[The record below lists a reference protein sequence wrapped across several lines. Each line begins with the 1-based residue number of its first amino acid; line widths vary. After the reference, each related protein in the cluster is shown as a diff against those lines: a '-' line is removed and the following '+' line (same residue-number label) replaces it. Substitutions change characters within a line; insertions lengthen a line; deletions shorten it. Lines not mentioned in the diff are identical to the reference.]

1 MKLFRKEI
9 IGDKIRSRY
18 DVSGEVEHYCKKLF
32 SDSIFSSNTVS
43 IKFEPEE
50 MQPHLLK
57 FVNNYSEFK
66 KFTEGRKISPVTFV
80 GDYDNSPVTVGL
92 DYGLSL
98 LNILTD
104 SEDVTKSLVERVDR
118 EEKI

>member
-32 SDSIFSSNTVS
+32 SDSIFSSNTVG

-50 MQPHLLK
+50 MSSI
-57 FVNNYSEFK
+57 Y
-66 KFTEGRKISPVTFV
+66 
-80 GDYDNSPVTVGL
+80 
-92 DYGLSL
+92 
-98 LNILTD
+98 
-104 SEDVTKSLVERVDR
+104 
-118 EEKI
+118 

>member
-32 SDSIFSSNTVS
+32 HDSIFSSNTAV

-50 MQPHLLK
+50 MMPHMLK
-57 FVNNYSEFK
+57 FVNGYAEFK
-66 KFTEGRKISPVTFV
+66 NAIGDRKISSVTFV
-80 GDYDNSPVTVGL
+80 GDYGNSSFSIVL

-104 SEDVTKSLVERVDR
+104 SEDVTKSLVERIDS
-118 EEKI
+118 

>member
-18 DVSGEVEHYCKKLF
+18 DVSGEVEYYCKKLF
-32 SDSIFSSNTVS
+32 HDSIFSSNTVV

-50 MQPHLLK
+50 MQPHILK
-57 FVNNYSEFK
+57 FVNGYAEFK
-66 KFTEGRKISPVTFV
+66 NAIGDRKISSVTFV
-80 GDYDNSPVTVGL
+80 GDYDNSSVTVGL

-104 SEDVTKSLVERVDR
+104 SEDVTKSLAERIDS
-118 EEKI
+118 

>member
-9 IGDKIRSRY
+9 IGNKVRSRY
-18 DVSGEVEHYCKKLF
+18 DVSGAVEHYCEKLF
-32 SDSIFSSNTVS
+32 SDSIFSSNPIA

-50 MQPHLLK
+50 MSPHLLK
-57 FVNNYSEFK
+57 FVNGYDEFK
-66 KFTEGRKISPVTFV
+66 NAIGDRKISSVTFV
-80 GDYDNSPVTVGL
+80 GDYDNSSVTVGL

-104 SEDVTKSLVERVDR
+104 SEDVTKLLVGRLDN
-118 EEKI
+118 

>member
-1 MKLFRKEI
+1 MKLFKKEN
-9 IGDKIRSRY
+9 IGNKVRSSY

-32 SDSIFSSNTVS
+32 HDSIFSSNTAV

-50 MQPHLLK
+50 MMPHMLK
-57 FVNNYSEFK
+57 FVNGYAEFK
-66 KFTEGRKISPVTFV
+66 NAIGDRKISSVTFV
-80 GDYDNSPVTVGL
+80 GDYDNSSVTVGL

-104 SEDVTKSLVERVDR
+104 SEDVAKSLAERIDS
-118 EEKI
+118 

>member
-1 MKLFRKEI
+1 MKLFKKEI
-9 IGDKIRSRY
+9 IGNKVRSRY

-32 SDSIFSSNTVS
+32 SDSTFSSNTVA

-50 MQPHLLK
+50 MEPHIIE
-57 FVNNYSEFK
+57 FANNYDEFK
-66 KFTEGRKISPVTFV
+66 KFTEGRKISSVTFV
-80 GDYDNSPVTVGL
+80 GDYDNSSVTVGL

-104 SEDVTKSLVERVDR
+104 REEITESLVERIDS
-118 EEKI
+118 